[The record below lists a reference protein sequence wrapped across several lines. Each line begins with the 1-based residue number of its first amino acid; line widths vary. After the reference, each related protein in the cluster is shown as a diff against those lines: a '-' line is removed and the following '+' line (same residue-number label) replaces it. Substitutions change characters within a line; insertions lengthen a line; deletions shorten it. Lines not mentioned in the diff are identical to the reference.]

1 MNEMLPSK
9 IKTSKTIFQVLGW
22 IELIGT
28 IIGGLAMII
37 AGAMSREQGI
47 TSIILGI
54 VFIIL
59 GIVIGI
65 LYLKTAQGIADKKN
79 WAKTVG
85 IILAILMLFSFPIGT
100 ALGIII
106 LIDLFSDEGKQWFAE
121 GESNP
126 SA

>member
-1 MNEMLPSK
+1 MIFLNRINCLKYLIAIEFVNH
-9 IKTSKTIFQVLGW
+9 IKRKQ
-22 IELIGT
+22 
-28 IIGGLAMII
+28 
-37 AGAMSREQGI
+37 RE
-47 TSIILGI
+47 ILH
-54 VFIIL
+54 
-59 GIVIGI
+59 
-65 LYLKTAQGIADKKN
+65 KKN

-100 ALGIII
+100 TLGIII